1 MTDETIITI
10 PAVVE
15 VAQAVPAVVPTPTP
29 IIDPS
34 ELSPRQI
41 EVLKGVASG
50 MTRKEIA
57 MSMKDPKDPTKT
69 LSMKTVEYHAM
80 QLMNLLGIHSTALL
94 TQYAIATKLVD
105 LQFNVTVTKELKRV
119 ETLKVGQFH
128 SRPVRSG
135 KVNSKKALEKY
146 AETFDVG
153 ACRMSNKTSTHKS
166 HYNS

>member
-1 MTDETIITI
+1 MTDETVITI

-15 VAQAVPAVVPTPTP
+15 VAQAVPTIVPTPTP

-41 EVLKGVASG
+41 EVLRGIASG

-57 MSMKDPKDPTKT
+57 MSMKDAKDPTKT

-80 QLMNLLGIHSTALL
+80 QLMNKLGIYSVALL

-105 LQFNVTVTKELKRV
+105 LQFNATVTREMKRV

-128 SRPVRSG
+128 SRMLTGQKAAKR
-135 KVNSKKALEKY
+135 ALEKY
-146 AETFDVG
+146 ADVFD
-153 ACRMSNKTSTHKS
+153 A
-166 HYNS
+166 

>member
-1 MTDETIITI
+1 MTDETVITI

-34 ELSPRQI
+34 ELTPRQI
-41 EVLKGVASG
+41 EVLKGIASG

-80 QLMNLLGIHSTALL
+80 QLMNKLGIYSVALL
-94 TQYAIATKLVD
+94 TQYAIATKLID
-105 LQFNVTVTKELKRV
+105 LQFNAMLTRELKKV
-119 ETLKVGQFH
+119 ETIRVSQFL
-128 SRPVRSG
+128 
-135 KVNSKKALEKY
+135 SKPSNRKQALEKY
-146 AETFDVG
+146 ADVFG
-153 ACRMSNKTSTHKS
+153 M
-166 HYNS
+166 